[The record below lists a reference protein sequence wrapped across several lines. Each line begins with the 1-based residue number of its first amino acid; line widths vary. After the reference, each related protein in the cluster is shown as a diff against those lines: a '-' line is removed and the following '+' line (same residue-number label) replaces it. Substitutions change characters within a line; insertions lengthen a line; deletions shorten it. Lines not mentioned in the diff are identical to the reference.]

1 MKQAVFLFGS
11 VVSMMVFGTE
21 MKYESYF
28 FNDDFERS
36 EMRSGNPE
44 RVTGMI
50 APGLLSQTTMGRY
63 RGSSVTILPE
73 RDGLKVPIAGKLKLA
88 FGYRL
93 YSLGAE
99 ASSVLLTHFKKGEQG
114 LLFKTERTC
123 ASPVVKC
130 TLGSMA
136 LEVPNDAL
144 PADFVLLTDDSGN
157 VELSATSLSDSNCRT
172 VKGTLPFFSDRSKRP
187 CSIRMELKAL
197 GASALADATLD
208 NIFSAI
214 ATPAR
219 KMGNVPA
226 KIKPLDSFDPVKAG
240 WPLVFSDEFEGKSL
254 DLKKWEAR
262 SITGMKHTKVK
273 DGKLVID
280 VGFKEDGKT
289 LETGSVWTRPSF
301 LYGYFE
307 ARLKFTR
314 QNGWWAAFWLYGN
327 TVSNPFL
334 DGFEIDIFEDYYTR
348 RLDEKG
354 RNRPL
359 IDHNLHMYV
368 NSTLK
373 SWNYIEELQGS
384 LDDYQVIGCKWTPF
398 EISYYMNGKLI
409 ASSAKHSPWNSV
421 TFDPFNHGV
430 GAVPLRAILSG
441 QIMNPASSWL
451 KGLTDLSKCKFPD
464 HYYVDYIRIYG
475 YPDPADEKPSVSWA
489 EKYESSSENIVKEG
503 TRLTYRV
510 NAVSAAKTSAPIE
523 AVYLFDSGYLL
534 ECKTKPP
541 FEFAVECTQKYFEG
555 TDFMRPGRQRIK
567 PHFDGTHALV
577 AFAQDANGKIS
588 KTDALEF
595 MIVCQGRQPK
605 PFQGKAAQIPGVIDP
620 AYYDEGGQGVA
631 YSDGSKG
638 NMHGTKANWRLDE
651 DVDCKPGTVGGVGG
665 GEWVCYTV
673 DIAEAGDYEVTFK
686 YGTPSRTEQSMLFLL
701 DLKRVGKAELEG
713 QEVKYGWSA
722 RKTGRA
728 MLKLPA
734 GRHVLRLVLNGNYN
748 FGKLEF
754 RKVR

>member
-1 MKQAVFLFGS
+1 MKNSLF
-11 VVSMMVFGTE
+11 VFGCVAVLVACAADMEYT
-21 MKYESYF
+21 SYF
-28 FNDDFERS
+28 FTDDFERNVK
-36 EMRSGNPE
+36 RDGNPKL
-44 RVTGMI
+44 VSGMT
-50 APGLLSQTTMGRY
+50 APGLLSQTRMGCY
-63 RGSSVTILPE
+63 SGSYVTVLPE
-73 RDGLKVPIAGKLKLA
+73 RKGLKVPKAGKLKFA
-88 FGYRL
+88 CGYRL
-93 YSLGAE
+93 YGLGAGTSCAHLE
-99 ASSVLLTHFKKGEQG
+99 MRFQSGEKS
-114 LLFKTERTC
+114 FSIVAEREP
-123 ASPVVKC
+123 ASPVVRC
-130 TLGSMA
+130 ALGVST
-136 LEVPNDAL
+136 LEVPCDSL
-144 PADFVLLTDDSGN
+144 PADIVLTVDDSGAA
-157 VELSATSLSDSNCRT
+157 ELSAASLSDSRVRT
-172 VKGTLPFFSDRSKRP
+172 IKGDVVFFKEGNPFSVQMKLS
-187 CSIRMELKAL
+187 
-197 GASALADATLD
+197 GAAQGAVAEATLD

-226 KIKPLDSFDPVKAG
+226 KIKPLDRFDPVKAG
-240 WPLVFSDEFEGKSL
+240 WPLVFSDDFNGGSL
-254 DLKKWEAR
+254 DLAKWEAR
-262 SITGMKHTKVK
+262 SITELKHVKVK
-273 DGKLVID
+273 DGNLVIGVD
-280 VGFKEDGKT
+280 YKEDGKT

-307 ARLKFTR
+307 ARLKFTK
-314 QNGWWAAFWLYGN
+314 QNGWWAAFWMYGK
-327 TVSNPFL
+327 TVANPFL

-359 IDHNLHMYV
+359 IDHNLHMYA
-368 NSTLK
+368 NATLK

-384 LDDYQVIGCKWTPF
+384 LDDFHVIGCKWTPF

-409 ASSAKHSPWNSV
+409 RSSARHSPWNSV
-421 TFDPFNHGV
+421 TFDPFNHGI
-430 GAVPLRAILSG
+430 GAVPLHAILSG

-451 KGLTDLSKCKFPD
+451 KGLTDLSKCTFPD

-475 YPDPADEKPSVSWA
+475 YPDPANEKPSVSWA
-489 EKYESSSENIVKEG
+489 EKYESGPETIKKEG
-503 TRLTYRV
+503 ERMTYRV
-510 NAVSAAKTSAPIE
+510 NASPASKTKAPIE

-541 FEFAVECTQKYFEG
+541 FDFSVECTQKFYDG
-555 TDFMRPGRQRIK
+555 TDFMRPGRQRLK

-595 MIVCQGRQPK
+595 MIVCADRISK
-605 PFQGKAAQIPGVIDP
+605 PFQGKAAKIPGVIDP

-638 NMHGTKANWRLDE
+638 NMHGKRANWRLDE

-665 GEWVCYTV
+665 GEWINYTV

-686 YGTPSRTEQSMLFLL
+686 YGTPSRTEQAMLFLL
-701 DLKRVGKAELEG
+701 DLKRVGTAELEG
-713 QEVKYGWSA
+713 QDVKYGWSA
-722 RKTGRA
+722 RSTGRA
-728 MLKLPA
+728 VLKLPA

-748 FGKLEF
+748 FGNLEF